1 MSQESPPAQAG
12 PDGQSGLSSPEEF
25 FRTEV
30 HVGRVVKAEN
40 FPAARKP
47 AYRLLIDFGPLGE
60 KRSSAQI
67 TARYTPDE
75 LVGRLVVAVTNF
87 PPRQIATFMS
97 EVLVLG
103 VPDDT
108 GEVIL
113 LRPDTDVAPGT
124 RVF

>member
-1 MSQESPPAQAG
+1 VSQST
-12 PDGQSGLSSPEEF
+12 PEDF
-25 FRTEV
+25 FRTEM
-30 HVGRVVKAEN
+30 HVGRVVKAEE

-75 LVGRLVVAVTNF
+75 LVGSLVVAVTN
-87 PPRQIATFMS
+87 FMS

-103 VPDDT
+103 VPDQED
-108 GEVIL
+108 EVIL
-113 LRPDTDVAPGT
+113 LRPDADVAPGT

>member
-1 MSQESPPAQAG
+1 MSQGRPSDPAA
-12 PDGQSGLSSPEEF
+12 QSTPEEF

-30 HVGRVVKAEN
+30 HVGRVVKAEE

-47 AYRLLIDFGPLGE
+47 AYRLTIDFGPLGE

-67 TARYTPDE
+67 TARYTPEE
-75 LVGRLVVAVTNF
+75 LTGRLVVAVTNF
-87 PPRQIATFMS
+87 PPRQIANFMS

-103 VPDDT
+103 VPDDD
-108 GEVIL
+108 GEVVL
-113 LRPDTDVAPGT
+113 LRPDADVKPGT

>member
-1 MSQESPPAQAG
+1 MSQGRQDQDGPQHQA
-12 PDGQSGLSSPEEF
+12 GLSSPGEF

-30 HVGRVVKAEN
+30 HVGRVVKAEE

-75 LVGRLVVAVTNF
+75 LAGRLIVAVTNF

-103 VPDDT
+103 VPDDD

-113 LRPDTDVAPGT
+113 LRPDADVAPGT

>member
-1 MSQESPPAQAG
+1 MSQST
-12 PDGQSGLSSPEEF
+12 PEEF
-25 FRTEV
+25 FRTDV
-30 HVGRVVKAEN
+30 HVGRVVKAEE

-67 TARYTPDE
+67 TARYTADE
-75 LVGRLVVAVTNF
+75 LVGSLVVAVTNF
-87 PPRQIATFMS
+87 PPRQIATFIS

-103 VPDDT
+103 VPDDA
-108 GEVIL
+108 GEVVL

>member
-1 MSQESPPAQAG
+1 MSQGG
-12 PDGQSGLSSPEEF
+12 PLTQSTPEEF

-30 HVGRVVKAEN
+30 HVGRVVKAEEI
-40 FPAARKP
+40 PAARNP

-60 KRSSAQI
+60 RRSSAQI

-75 LVGRLVVAVTNF
+75 LTGRLVVAVTNF
-87 PPRQIATFMS
+87 PPRQIASFMS

-103 VPDDT
+103 VPDED
-108 GEVIL
+108 GEVVL
-113 LRPDTDVAPGT
+113 LRPDADVKPGT

>member
-1 MSQESPPAQAG
+1 MSQGSQDQTRPEDQ
-12 PDGQSGLSSPEEF
+12 DGLSSPDEF

-30 HVGRVVKAEN
+30 HVGRVVKAEE

-103 VPDDT
+103 VPDDD

>member
-1 MSQESPPAQAG
+1 VSQST
-12 PDGQSGLSSPEEF
+12 PEEF
-25 FRTEV
+25 FRTEM
-30 HVGRVVKAEN
+30 HVGRVVKAEE

-60 KRSSAQI
+60 RRSSAQI
-67 TARYTPDE
+67 TARYPRDE
-75 LVGRLVVAVTNF
+75 LVGRLVIAVTNF

-103 VPDDT
+103 VPDDA
-108 GEVIL
+108 GEVVL
-113 LRPDTDVAPGT
+113 LRPDADVAPGT